1 MSDELD
7 GLLIL

>member
-7 GLLIL
+7 RE